1 MKSNYRRL
9 GDYIREV
16 NNRNTE
22 LRVTNLLG
30 INIDK
35 FFMPSVANVVGT
47 DMTSYKIVNTG
58 QFACNRMHVGRDQ
71 RLPVALSRDPSDFLV
86 SPAYNVFEV
95 IDPNVLLPE
104 YLMMW
109 FSRREFDRNVWFY
122 TDADVRG
129 GLNWKDFCNM
139 ELPVP
144 DIAKQREIV
153 KEYNVLV
160 NRIALNNQLNQKLEE
175 TAQAIYKQWFIDF
188 EFPDEDGKPYKS
200 NGGEMVESEFGE
212 IPLSWKVGRLGDLID
227 VVNGYAFDSN
237 DFYSDGD
244 YPILKIANIVPPHI
258 RIENSQYYTGKITNS
273 LKNYIVESGNILIS
287 MTGSWIEQINSAV
300 GKVGRYNYKNN
311 ALLNQRVGKLNPKN
325 NIPCN
330 EYVYYFI
337 AKKETQLELLTGATG
352 SANQANISSS
362 QIKALRIILPGL
374 SLLIEFEKF
383 GDLINQKIIL
393 SEHMNKHLESLKD
406 LILIKNTQI

>member
-1 MKSNYRRL
+1 MKSNYKRL

-47 DMTSYKIVNTG
+47 DMTSYKIVKMG

-71 RLPVALSRDPSDFLV
+71 RLPVALSRDPNDFLV

-95 IDPNVLLPE
+95 IDLNALLPE

-109 FSRREFDRNVWFY
+109 FSRREFDRNAWFY

-175 TAQAIYKQWFIDF
+175 TIKTIYKQWFIDV
-188 EFPDEDGKPYKS
+188 ENDNWDIKTLNDLCALITDGKHGDCENQLNSGYYFLSAKDLRDNTLIFDGARQITKKDFEETHRRTNLKPRDICMVSTGATIGRMSIAPDIISTFNSTFQKSVAILKPKS
-200 NGGEMVESEFGE
+200 NVTTSYYLYCLLRNE
-212 IPLSWKVGRLGDLID
+212 IKEIIDLSSGTSQPNLLLGDLKKYRIK
-227 VVNGYAFDSN
+227 YADHKKIVAFENKISSI
-237 DFYSDGD
+237 FKIQY
-244 YPILKIANIVPPHI
+244 LKT
-258 RIENSQYYTGKITNS
+258 IENNF
-273 LKNYIVESGNILIS
+273 
-287 MTGSWIEQINSAV
+287 
-300 GKVGRYNYKNN
+300 
-311 ALLNQRVGKLNPKN
+311 LNKSK
-325 NIPCN
+325 
-330 EYVYYFI
+330 
-337 AKKETQLELLTGATG
+337 ELL
-352 SANQANISSS
+352 
-362 QIKALRIILPGL
+362 L
-374 SLLIEFEKF
+374 SKLVKT
-383 GDLINQKIIL
+383 N
-393 SEHMNKHLESLKD
+393 
-406 LILIKNTQI
+406 

>member
-1 MKSNYRRL
+1 MKSNYKRL

-47 DMTSYKIVNTG
+47 DMTSYKIVKMG

-71 RLPVALSRDPSDFLV
+71 RLPVSLSRDSNDFLV

-95 IDPNVLLPE
+95 IDPNALLPE

-109 FSRREFDRNVWFY
+109 FSRREFDRNAWFY

-139 ELPVP
+139 EIPVP

-175 TAQAIYKQWFIDF
+175 TAQAIYKQWFVDF

-200 NGGEMVESEFGE
+200 NGGKMVESELGE
-212 IPLSWKVGRLGDLID
+212 IPKGWEILTLSDVTEMIIDNRGKNPEYSKSGYPAISAKNVKNGKIIRPETIRYVSKKVFFEWMKD
-227 VVNGYAFDSN
+227 
-237 DFYSDGD
+237 
-244 YPILKIANIVPPHI
+244 PLKIGDIALTSEAPMGELFYFAKRTDYLIAQRLYGIRADLKKCRGSYLYFWLQTITAKKDMEGRSTGTTVAGIKQSELFKVLVLTPIISIVNLFDC
-258 RIENSQYYTGKITNS
+258 RIKAIMEAIEILRDEDLLLNS
-273 LKNYIVESGNILIS
+273 LKQLLLSRLTIL
-287 MTGSWIEQINSAV
+287 N
-300 GKVGRYNYKNN
+300 
-311 ALLNQRVGKLNPKN
+311 
-325 NIPCN
+325 
-330 EYVYYFI
+330 
-337 AKKETQLELLTGATG
+337 
-352 SANQANISSS
+352 
-362 QIKALRIILPGL
+362 
-374 SLLIEFEKF
+374 
-383 GDLINQKIIL
+383 
-393 SEHMNKHLESLKD
+393 
-406 LILIKNTQI
+406 

>member
-1 MKSNYRRL
+1 MKSNYKRL

-47 DMTSYKIVNTG
+47 DMTSYKIVRMG

-71 RLPVALSRDPSDFLV
+71 RLPVALSRDSSDFLV

-95 IDPNVLLPE
+95 IDPNALLPE

-109 FSRREFDRNVWFY
+109 FSRREFDRNAWFY

-160 NRIALNNQLNQKLEE
+160 NRIVLNNQLNQKLEE
-175 TAQAIYKQWFIDF
+175 TAQAIYKQWFLDF
-188 EFPDEDGKPYKS
+188 EFPDKDGKPYKS
-200 NGGEMVESEFGE
+200 NGGEMVESELGE
-212 IPLSWKVGRLGDLID
+212 IPKGWQVEPISLLSNITSSKRIYESEYTKNGIPFFRGKEISLKKAGEPIDELIYISERRYNELLKVFGKPKKGDILMTAVGTIGVTYLVQKEEFYFKDGNIIWFKDFKSEGLNYFLYDFMQSKMFNLIINEITIGSTQSAITIATFGQQKI
-227 VVNGYAFDSN
+227 VIPNIH
-237 DFYSDGD
+237 
-244 YPILKIANIVPPHI
+244 ILKTYVKKSIVLNSKISNLKSINI
-258 RIENSQYYTGKITNS
+258 NLYK
-273 LKNYIVESGNILIS
+273 LIS
-287 MTGSWIEQINSAV
+287 
-300 GKVGRYNYKNN
+300 
-311 ALLNQRVGKLNPKN
+311 LLL
-325 NIPCN
+325 
-330 EYVYYFI
+330 
-337 AKKETQLELLTGATG
+337 AK
-352 SANQANISSS
+352 IS
-362 QIKALRIILPGL
+362 KA
-374 SLLIEFEKF
+374 EC
-383 GDLINQKIIL
+383 Q
-393 SEHMNKHLESLKD
+393 
-406 LILIKNTQI
+406 Q